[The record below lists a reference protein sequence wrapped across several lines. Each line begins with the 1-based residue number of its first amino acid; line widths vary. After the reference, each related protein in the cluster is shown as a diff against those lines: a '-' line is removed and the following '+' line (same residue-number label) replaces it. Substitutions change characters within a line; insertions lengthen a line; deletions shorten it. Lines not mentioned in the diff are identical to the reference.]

1 MVVCFINTA
10 LSRSSAHGRLQFK
23 FQKLRVGGYT
33 EELVLKWFNY
43 PRIRAHPRCKIS
55 YQGVPNRLASSLCLC
70 FVEASPTMEKAV
82 PCYIADRLTALLPS
96 FHSIRSSLAVC
107 KFHAAGEERCE
118 QGHRQVCAWTFD
130 TWCRGAQSA
139 PEQLQLCELSGPTFW
154 IHYARI

>member
-1 MVVCFINTA
+1 MYGYNIVCMVVFFINTA

-43 PRIRAHPRCKIS
+43 PCARTHPRCKIS

-82 PCYIADRLTALLPS
+82 LCYIADRLAALLPS
-96 FHSIRSSLAVC
+96 FHSVRSSLAVC

-118 QGHRQVCAWTFD
+118 QGHMDGCVQTFD
-130 TWCRGAQSA
+130 A
-139 PEQLQLCELSGPTFW
+139 
-154 IHYARI
+154 